1 MEIEGATLRRYW
13 LETMTLIDKNW
24 EKLFDKYKIEEEI
37 EKRGLFYITADQI
50 REFKEPR
57 LMTKFDT
64 RESLPLVFKEKL
76 GILPVTRGK
85 YVIGEYDLYKDFPE
99 TKTRIKQMGK
109 IKVPEYYETID
120 IHNITSEANAI
131 NVMGISLI
139 LDDFLEEDNMVQTIS
154 GRMGSGDFNFFLHN
168 KKEKG
173 NPYFIEVSNSQIEID
188 GGFENANI
196 FTLIEGKNVVHSNFL
211 VRQIYYPFRVWNKR
225 IHKPIRP
232 VFMVYFNNVFRL
244 MEYEFTDLNDYNS
257 LKLIQEKSYSLED
270 VGITLED
277 LAEVMKKTIVIPEPE
292 VTFPQADSFDKVISL
307 IENLSEDS
315 MSAVEIADLFGF
327 RERQSDYYFNA
338 CKYLGLAM
346 KKKDS
351 EKKSRVFMTPLARKF
366 LKMNYKT
373 RQLEY
378 VKLILGHQIFYEIF
392 ETALRTRKIPDK
404 YTIAVRM
411 RELKLCSENI
421 VVRRA
426 STVGGWVRWIFS
438 LINE

>member
-1 MEIEGATLRRYW
+1 
-13 LETMTLIDKNW
+13 MTLIDKNW
-24 EKLFDKYKIEEEI
+24 ERLFDKYRIEEEVD
-37 EKRGLFYITADQI
+37 KTGRYYITADQI

-64 RESLPLVFKEKL
+64 RESLPLVFKDKL

-85 YVIGEYDLYKDFPE
+85 YVIGEFDLYKDFPE
-99 TKTRIKQMGK
+99 TKTRIKQMEK
-109 IKVPEYYETID
+109 IRVPEYYETID

-154 GRMGSGDFNFFLHN
+154 GRMGSGDFSFFLRN
-168 KKEKG
+168 KREEAS
-173 NPYFIEVSNSQIEID
+173 PFLIDVANSQIEID

-211 VRQIYYPFRVWNKR
+211 IRQLYYPYRVWSRR
-225 IHKPIRP
+225 IRKPIRP

-244 MEYEFTDLNDYNS
+244 LEYEFTELMNYNS
-257 LKLIQEKSYSLED
+257 LKLVQEKSYSLED
-270 VGITLED
+270 VGITIED
-277 LAEVMKKTIVIPEPE
+277 VADVMKRTQWIPEPD

-315 MSAVEIADLFGF
+315 MSGGEIAELFGF

-338 CKYLGLAM
+338 CKYLGLAV

-351 EKKSRVFMTPLARKF
+351 EKKSKVFVTSLARRL

-378 VKLILGHQIFYEIF
+378 VRLILEHQIFHEIF
-392 ETALRTRKIPDK
+392 ELSLKAGRVPDK
-404 YTIAVRM
+404 YAIAARM
-411 RELKLCSENI
+411 RELGLCSESV

-426 STVGGWVRWIFS
+426 STVGGWIRWI
-438 LINE
+438 LGLVNE